1 MHKWTPHIEHF
12 IRGRCST
19 GGASF
24 LAFATSTKYWQYYTC
39 IFFELYKSFYV
50 HPHSNVTR
58 QRLTMIVCSY
68 SLQAYQLFLY
78 TIDGSLPTGLLA
90 TACVVTAGR
99 HVVSALPYRIRLLTN
114 SIEKCL
120 WFRTLSLSTSTW
132 LYAVVSVYSTYKMTR
147 RISRQW
153 RKIGTHVCRHQ
164 ILGR

>member
-1 MHKWTPHIEHF
+1 MAHF
-12 IRGRCST
+12 SLGPPSL
-19 GGASF
+19 F
-24 LAFATSTKYWQYYTC
+24 LLLVPNIDGTVLYLH
-39 IFFELYKSFYV
+39 FFELYKSFYV

-120 WFRTLSLSTSTW
+120 WFRTLSLSTST
-132 LYAVVSVYSTYKMTR
+132 
-147 RISRQW
+147 
-153 RKIGTHVCRHQ
+153 
-164 ILGR
+164 